1 MSLSYDICYTARKI
15 YQYLNKN
22 LEEFGITPEQLVV
35 LKKLKEEEG
44 VSQKELALKV
54 DKDQNTIKAII
65 DKLEKKEFL
74 RREIKKDD
82 KRVYL
87 LFVTLKGKRLLKEV
101 LEFEKKSEDDI
112 LYNLSEDKKKNLK
125 EILEA
130 IRDNL
135 K

>member
-35 LKKLKEEEG
+35 LKKLKEKEG
-44 VSQKELALKV
+44 VSQKKLALKV